1 MRITLAAII
10 VAAASGFFNT
20 SSASAALTNGV
31 ARVGAVMNQTNQVTQ
46 VAGGCGAGRHRGPR
60 GGCIRN

>member
-1 MRITLAAII
+1 MRTTLAAII
-10 VAAASGFFNT
+10 VAAASCLFNA
-20 SSASAALTNGV
+20 SSASAALTNGAAV
-31 ARVGAVMNQTNQVTQ
+31 VRVTHQLNQVTQ